1 MIIAIDGP
9 AGAGKSTVAKKLAE
23 DLQFFYLNSGNF
35 YRGVTLL
42 VLSEAYD
49 PENEKDIITAA
60 EKARIEIRDGELYLN
75 GNNVEAR
82 LHTDEIDNYVAEHS
96 AIIEVRKRVNETI
109 RKAIAD
115 LDIVAEGRDMTTVVF
130 PDAEIK
136 LYLDASLTARVERR
150 NLQGVSAKSA
160 EDIKKNLMKRDEIDK
175 NKPFGSLQIAEDALY
190 LDTTD
195 LTIEAVCEKVQC
207 EIAKL
212 RKK

>member
-35 YRGVTLL
+35 YRGVTLF
-42 VLSEAYD
+42 VLLKGFD
-49 PENEKDIITAA
+49 PENEEDIITAA
-60 EKARIEIRDGELYLN
+60 ENARIEIRGGELYLN
-75 GNNVEAR
+75 GNNVESR

-109 RKAIAD
+109 RKAVAD

-136 LYLDASLTARVERR
+136 LYLDASLPARVERR
-150 NLQGVSAKSA
+150 NSQGVSAKSA

-175 NKPFGSLQIAEDALY
+175 NKPFGSLRIAEDALY

-195 LTIEAVCEKVQC
+195 LTIDAVCEKVLV

>member
-42 VLSEAYD
+42 VLSEGYD

-109 RKAIAD
+109 RKAVAA